1 MEVEVALAA
10 PNPPAP
16 PSDEDQHDGSS
27 TTAEQGEADSKKTF
41 ARRYR
46 PQRAGPAKRWDGI
59 HTIFMR
65 HVKNRFKKPSSFEVL
80 FWNHCVSKQNE
91 VDYEIMNYPYF
102 FEGCVPAFFELD
114 AVKGKMLPGA
124 DD

>member
-65 HVKNRFKKPSSFEVL
+65 HVKNRFKKPSSFEVSGL
-80 FWNHCVSKQNE
+80 KTC
-91 VDYEIMNYPYF
+91 
-102 FEGCVPAFFELD
+102 
-114 AVKGKMLPGA
+114 
-124 DD
+124 